1 METPKRLEQALIKL
15 YNAFHNNEL
24 NPECCSACAVGNIL
38 DNRDSWKHLTNGHG
52 SLELSYVGRV
62 HQNLDRK
69 FNGYSPLELLQ
80 IEKVFLETC
89 GFTVPL
95 CHYNP
100 KPLNPTSKE
109 TLFNGLYAVV
119 THLCKLENIPNVMDY
134 SKIFEYEQDNPVYK
148 FDVIYK

>member
-1 METPKRLEQALIKL
+1 MEIPKRLEQALIKL
-15 YNAFHNNEL
+15 YNAFHSDEL

-52 SLELSYVGRV
+52 SLELSFVGRV

-80 IEKVFLETC
+80 IEKVFLEAC

-100 KPLNPTSKE
+100 KPQNPTHKE
-109 TLFNGLYAVV
+109 TLFNGLCAVV
-119 THLCKLENIPNVMDY
+119 AHLCKLENIPNVMDY
-134 SKIFEYEQDNPVYK
+134 AKVFEYEQDNPVYK
-148 FDVIYK
+148 FDVIYE